1 MRLRQLNLIQSQLN
15 LQQSQRLNPLVLV
28 AEKEVAQPF
37 QILAVAGDQIKK
49 RLCSDKQKP

>member
-28 AEKEVAQPF
+28 AEKEEAHPF
-37 QILAVAGDQIKK
+37 QILAVAGVQIKK
-49 RLCSDKQKP
+49 